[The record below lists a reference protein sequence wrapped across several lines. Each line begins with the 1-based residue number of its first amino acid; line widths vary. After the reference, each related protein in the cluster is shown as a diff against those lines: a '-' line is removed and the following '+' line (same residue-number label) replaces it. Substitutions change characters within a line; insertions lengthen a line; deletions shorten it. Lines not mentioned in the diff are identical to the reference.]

1 MEEKKSIINWD
12 VYQRLKKPV
21 PIIKKEIKFYRKP
34 ILGRILDKIL
44 FFSRKLREKPFFSVL
59 FLANLLL
66 LLKYVDCTVS
76 GEQVELFRWVIT
88 STFFVLFGVSIFF
101 DKNQSK

>member
-1 MEEKKSIINWD
+1 MEEKKSIINWE

-21 PIIKKEIKFYRKP
+21 PIMKKEIKFYRKP

>member
-1 MEEKKSIINWD
+1 MEEKKSIINWE

-76 GEQVELFRWVIT
+76 GEQVELFRWVTT
-88 STFFVLFGVSIFF
+88 STFFLLFGVSIFF
-101 DKNQSK
+101 YKNQTK